1 LKNKEPKSAIVP
13 DAGERERK
21 LTSKATI
28 TSTLNAMQQL
38 SDNHHLR
45 NKCVQ
50 LYIFV
55 EFTM

>member
-1 LKNKEPKSAIVP
+1 MKNEEPKLAIVP

-21 LTSKATI
+21 LTSKVII
-28 TSTLNAMQQL
+28 TSTLNAVQQL
-38 SDNHHLR
+38 SDNLYLR